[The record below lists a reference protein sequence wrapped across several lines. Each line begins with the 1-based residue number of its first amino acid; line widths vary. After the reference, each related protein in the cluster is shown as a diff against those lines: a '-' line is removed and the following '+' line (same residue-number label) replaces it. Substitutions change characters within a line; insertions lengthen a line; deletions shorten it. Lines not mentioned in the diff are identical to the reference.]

1 MNTGL
6 ISTRYAA
13 ALLKYAI
20 ELDQQ
25 KDVYS
30 ALKFLLKV
38 CGNVPELR
46 EALQTHSIAKSEK
59 KKIIIAA
66 CGGNV
71 PSTLDEMLDL
81 IIKNERQ
88 VLIDYI
94 ALRYI
99 DRIVGL
105 LTYSMENLLP
115 LYPWMRKLKS
125 VCQTNREHY

>member
-1 MNTGL
+1 MVSVSYTHL
-6 ISTRYAA
+6 
-13 ALLKYAI
+13 
-20 ELDQQ
+20 
-25 KDVYS
+25 DVY
-30 ALKFLLKV
+30 KRQ
-38 CGNVPELR
+38 ELR

-99 DRIVGL
+99 DLYRERFNIQHGKLVTAVSMDCL
-105 LTYSMENLLP
+105 LYTSLYLL
-115 LYPWMRKLKS
+115 
-125 VCQTNREHY
+125 Q